1 MKLNVAKKYK
11 EIKYKIF
18 DLSQKNQT
26 MVWKNIWIPPKKSQ
40 GFLPGFLGLYE
51 PIGAP
56 DLGPAE
62 DRGRDV
68 ARLRPEPL

>member
-26 MVWKNIWIPPKKSQ
+26 MVWKNIWIPPQKSQ
-40 GFLPGFLGLYE
+40 GFLPGFLMKRLYFNSN
-51 PIGAP
+51 PPKPSRCNTGWANIPTRA
-56 DLGPAE
+56 L
-62 DRGRDV
+62 
-68 ARLRPEPL
+68 